1 MSGFVLSKSL
11 DPLAW
16 DFGDGVK
23 GVVPEPSPK
32 SVNRFRHRIAENVRA
47 TGRDV
52 GDRSDIENLLK
63 VLASLN
69 EDDLNAIY
77 EENLDAV
84 AELCD
89 GSPTREQI
97 ASLGHR
103 GFQAFLGWIGAELV
117 NPEGKRPA
125 TSS

>member
-1 MSGFVLSKSL
+1 MAGFDLSKSL
-11 DPLAW
+11 EPLAW
-16 DFGDGVK
+16 DFGGGIK

-32 SVNRFRHRIAENVRA
+32 AVNRFRTRIAENVRA

-52 GDRSDIENLLK
+52 GDRSDIDNLLK

-84 AELCD
+84 TELCD
-89 GSPTREQI
+89 GSPSRDEI
-97 ASLGHR
+97 AGLGHR
-103 GFQAFLGWIGAELV
+103 GFQAFLGWIGGELV
-117 NPEGKRPA
+117 NPEGSRPA
-125 TSS
+125 TSR